1 MEYPMRVYGLNLFEY
16 FLSVWLK
23 WFSWLCLLMS
33 VATFIFPDY
42 FYSDPIIGAAYTT
55 SLFFCFVLL
64 GLAGAG
70 IRQNKAVLDGALLLS
85 GLTGIGMVVG
95 GIWVGIVIVLL
106 VVLTAVIRHYALLTR
121 FNPRFFSLREFGTM
135 IRIADTMIDG
145 DGKEAL
151 HPIDIAISVDH
162 MFSRISAPAAI
173 KEIKLVML
181 IVEWL
186 LPLLSGRPF
195 PFSDLGTNER
205 RMLVTKVI
213 NSTALFKNVAKVL
226 KLFACAGYYGNP
238 KGMAQVGYIPFDSR
252 RRSEG
257 KSQAPNHYPDP
268 FSAGGKLDG
277 KVGEGFYGQQ
287 GEDLD
292 GKTGGKLYGKI

>member
-1 MEYPMRVYGLNLFEY
+1 MEYPMRIYGLNLFEY
-16 FLSVWLK
+16 YLSIWLK
-23 WFSWLCLLMS
+23 WFSWLCLLFS
-33 VATFIFPDY
+33 ATTLILQDY
-42 FYSDPIIGAAYTT
+42 FYPDPIIGGAYTT

-85 GLTGIGMVVG
+85 GLTGIGLVVG
-95 GIWVGIVIVLL
+95 GIYASMASNIVPGILLVLL
-106 VVLTAVIRHYALLTR
+106 VLSTAVLRHYALLAR
-121 FNPRFFSLREFGTM
+121 FNPRFFSLREFVTM
-135 IRIADTMIDG
+135 IRIAETMIDG

-173 KEIKLVML
+173 KEIKLVMF

-186 LPLLSGRPF
+186 LPLLGGRPF

-213 NSTALFKNVAKVL
+213 SSSALFKNVAKVL

-268 FSAGGKLDG
+268 FL
-277 KVGEGFYGQQ
+277 E
-287 GEDLD
+287 
-292 GKTGGKLYGKI
+292 GGKLYGKI